1 MQADFISADFDSNE
15 LLSISIEVHICYGS
29 NIYIEYIE
37 NIAKED
43 IED

>member
-1 MQADFISADFDSNE
+1 MQADFISAGFYSNE

-29 NIYIEYIE
+29 NIYIE

>member
-15 LLSISIEVHICYGS
+15 FLSISIDVHICYGS

>member
-1 MQADFISADFDSNE
+1 MHADGISADFDLNK
-15 LLSISIEVHICYGS
+15 LLSFSIEVHICYGS

>member
-1 MQADFISADFDSNE
+1 MQADFISADFYSNE
-15 LLSISIEVHICYGS
+15 LLSFSVEVHICYGS